1 MESDLKAQE
10 HFKSQFKALQEQQQR
25 KLQNLMERK
34 KDKQS
39 SQKVN
44 NGDAKETFGIPND
57 LNLFETEQ
65 PVTEDD
71 NKR

>member
-1 MESDLKAQE
+1 
-10 HFKSQFKALQEQQQR
+10 
-25 KLQNLMERK
+25 MERK

-71 NKR
+71 SKR